1 MHMSRAEKARKR
13 RHKRRLGTIATVI
26 TCLLVVGVGG
36 SYAFVQMH
44 PKVTANE
51 ITMNDESTTSRKAN
65 IVVDPHA
72 STKAKIEATLK
83 ANQFN
88 GTAYIVKDN
97 QVILNQGFGIANK
110 TLGKMTND
118 QSLYIIGS
126 MQKAVVATAIMQ
138 LQEKGLLN
146 VEDPINKY
154 FPDFPNGKNIKIKNF
169 LGHTSGINGRKK
181 GNQPI
186 TSEQIL
192 RDIEAGGIYRQPGKW
207 DYRDDN
213 YAVMGRLIE
222 VLTNQTLT
230 NYLKQHIF
238 TPARMTQTGIGDGF
252 FTNPNEAVSYK
263 LSNGTLIKNPYLQ
276 DNSQL
281 FGAGNMYMPPKDIYL
296 FDKAL
301 TSGKLINQASLTRM
315 LQPGA
320 GDYGFGFYDRN
331 TFYISR
337 GVIYNYETINSFSRD
352 HKDAVILF
360 SNIRSEKGNAT
371 LTKEIYGLLQ

>member
-1 MHMSRAEKARKR
+1 MHMSRAEKARKK

-72 STKAKIEATLK
+72 STKAKIETTLK

-110 TLGKMTND
+110 TIGKMTD
-118 QSLYIIGS
+118 DKSLYIIGS

-138 LQEKGLLN
+138 LQERGLLN

-301 TSGKLINQASLTRM
+301 TSGKLISQASLTRM

-320 GDYGFGFYDRN
+320 GYYGFGFYDKS
-331 TFYISR
+331 TFYLSR

>member
-1 MHMSRAEKARKR
+1 MHMSRAEKARNK
-13 RHKRRLGTIATVI
+13 RHKRRLGTIAAVI

-51 ITMNDESTTSRKAN
+51 ITVNVESTTTRKAN
-65 IVVDPHA
+65 IVIDPHA

-97 QVILNQGFGIANK
+97 HVILNQGFGISNK
-110 TLGKMTND
+110 TIGKMND
-118 QSLYIIGS
+118 DKSLYIIGS

-213 YAVMGRLIE
+213 YAVIGRLIE

-238 TPARMTQTGIGDGF
+238 TPAKMTQTGIGDGF
-252 FTNPNEAVSYK
+252 FTNPKEAVSYK
-263 LSNGTLIKNPYLQ
+263 VTNGNLVKNPYLQ

-301 TSGKLINQASLTRM
+301 TSGKLINQASLSRM

-352 HKDAVILF
+352 RKDAVILF

-371 LTKEIYGLLQ
+371 LAKEIYGLLQ

>member
-1 MHMSRAEKARKR
+1 MHMSRAEKARKK

-118 QSLYIIGS
+118 KSLYIIGS

-222 VLTNQTLT
+222 VLTNKTLT

-301 TSGKLINQASLTRM
+301 TSGKLISQASLTRM

-337 GVIYNYETINSFSRD
+337 GVIYNYETINSFSRN
-352 HKDAVILF
+352 HKDAIILF

>member
-1 MHMSRAEKARKR
+1 MHMSRAEKARKK

-51 ITMNDESTTSRKAN
+51 ITVNVESTTTRKAN
-65 IVVDPHA
+65 IVIDPHA

-97 QVILNQGFGIANK
+97 HVILNQGFGISNK
-110 TLGKMTND
+110 TIGKMND
-118 QSLYIIGS
+118 DKSLYIIGS

-238 TPARMTQTGIGDGF
+238 TPAKMTQTGIGDGF
-252 FTNPNEAVSYK
+252 FTNPKEAVSYK
-263 LSNGTLIKNPYLQ
+263 VNNGNLVKNPYLQ

-301 TSGKLINQASLTRM
+301 TSGKLISQASLTRM

-337 GVIYNYETINSFSRD
+337 GVIYNYETINSFSSD
-352 HKDAVILF
+352 HKDAIILF

>member
-1 MHMSRAEKARKR
+1 MHMSRAEKARKKR
-13 RHKRRLGTIATVI
+13 QKRRLGTIATVI

-110 TLGKMTND
+110 TIGKMTD
-118 QSLYIIGS
+118 DKSLYIIGS

-252 FTNPNEAVSYK
+252 FTNPKEAVSYK
-263 LSNGTLIKNPYLQ
+263 LSNGMLIKNPYLQ

-301 TSGKLINQASLTRM
+301 TSGKLISQASLTRM

-337 GVIYNYETINSFSRD
+337 GVIYNYETINSFSSD

>member
-1 MHMSRAEKARKR
+1 MHMSRAEKARKK

-97 QVILNQGFGIANK
+97 QVILNQGLGIANK
-110 TLGKMTND
+110 TLGKMID
-118 QSLYIIGS
+118 DKSLYIIGS

-252 FTNPNEAVSYK
+252 FTNPKEAVSYK

-301 TSGKLINQASLTRM
+301 TSGKLISQASLTRM

-337 GVIYNYETINSFSRD
+337 GVIYNYETINSFSKD

>member
-1 MHMSRAEKARKR
+1 MSRAEKARKR

>member
-1 MHMSRAEKARKR
+1 M
-13 RHKRRLGTIATVI
+13 
-26 TCLLVVGVGG
+26 
-36 SYAFVQMH
+36 
-44 PKVTANE
+44 
-51 ITMNDESTTSRKAN
+51 
-65 IVVDPHA
+65 
-72 STKAKIEATLK
+72 
-83 ANQFN
+83 
-88 GTAYIVKDN
+88 
-97 QVILNQGFGIANK
+97 
-110 TLGKMTND
+110 
-118 QSLYIIGS
+118 
-126 MQKAVVATAIMQ
+126 
-138 LQEKGLLN
+138 
-146 VEDPINKY
+146 
-154 FPDFPNGKNIKIKNF
+154 
-169 LGHTSGINGRKK
+169 
-181 GNQPI
+181 

-222 VLTNQTLT
+222 VLTNQSLT

-238 TPARMTQTGIGDGF
+238 IPAKMTHTGIGDGF

-263 LSNGTLIKNPYLQ
+263 LSNGSLIKNPYLL

-281 FGAGNMYMPPKDIYL
+281 FGAGNMYMPSKDIYL

-315 LQPGA
+315 LQSGA

-337 GVIYNYETINSFSRD
+337 GVIYNYETINSFSRNR
-352 HKDAVILF
+352 KDAVILF
-360 SNIRSEKGNAT
+360 SNIRSEKGNTA

>member
-1 MHMSRAEKARKR
+1 MHMSRAEKARKK

-83 ANQFN
+83 VNQFN

-118 QSLYIIGS
+118 KSLYIIGS

-301 TSGKLINQASLTRM
+301 TSGKLISQASLTRM

-352 HKDAVILF
+352 HKDAIILF